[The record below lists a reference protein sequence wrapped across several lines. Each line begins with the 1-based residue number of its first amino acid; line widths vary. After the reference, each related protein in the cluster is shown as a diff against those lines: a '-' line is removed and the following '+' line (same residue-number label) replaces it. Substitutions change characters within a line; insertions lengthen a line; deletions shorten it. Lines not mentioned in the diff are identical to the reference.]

1 MNTLTIN
8 NIEYVLSD
16 YILKNAPIYSKGAR
30 SSRDLMRRKKISKND
45 FIFMKLK
52 DDKYIKSNGKSIK
65 LDKLFV
71 KKSIIDNIPE
81 LNNEKGITDDGIEEA
96 PEIIELKDSEK
107 FFDNKGNPLEIETR
121 GERSEEGI
129 YFKVK
134 DVEKAF
140 CIERLQDALIDNR
153 NNLTYKKDVDY
164 KYFICKNHV
173 INGNNTNKTTK
184 LLFLTYEGML
194 RVLYV
199 SRNNKTTSFR
209 KWATKSLF
217 TLQMGTKEQKKELF
231 DKHLGFD
238 IKETR
243 KLIKSNTG
251 KISVVYLL
259 SLGYVKD
266 LKQYMK
272 IPEGYSDDAIVF
284 KYGLTNNFSERLRQH
299 QKTFSEFDVKSKFF
313 SYIDE
318 KLLSDAETYVKHSF
332 DFNGCNIE
340 YKDFTE
346 LFVLEKNKIKLM
358 QSVFT
363 NLTNIFGGDQ
373 AYYIQKLEAQKE
385 MYQKEYIQRELAHTQ
400 EISDLKLELVKSK
413 AERDV
418 AVKDKEIA
426 ELKLL
431 LATK

>member
-1 MNTLTIN
+1 
-8 NIEYVLSD
+8 
-16 YILKNAPIYSKGAR
+16 
-30 SSRDLMRRKKISKND
+30 
-45 FIFMKLK
+45 
-52 DDKYIKSNGKSIK
+52 
-65 LDKLFV
+65 
-71 KKSIIDNIPE
+71 
-81 LNNEKGITDDGIEEA
+81 
-96 PEIIELKDSEK
+96 
-107 FFDNKGNPLEIETR
+107 
-121 GERSEEGI
+121 
-129 YFKVK
+129 
-134 DVEKAF
+134 
-140 CIERLQDALIDNR
+140 
-153 NNLTYKKDVDY
+153 
-164 KYFICKNHV
+164 
-173 INGNNTNKTTK
+173 
-184 LLFLTYEGML
+184 
-194 RVLYV
+194 
-199 SRNNKTTSFR
+199 
-209 KWATKSLF
+209 
-217 TLQMGTKEQKKELF
+217 
-231 DKHLGFD
+231 
-238 IKETR
+238 
-243 KLIKSNTG
+243 
-251 KISVVYLL
+251 
-259 SLGYVKD
+259 
-266 LKQYMK
+266 MK

-299 QKTFSEFDVKSKFF
+299 QKTFSDFDVKSKFF

-385 MYQKEYIQRELAHTQ
+385 MYQKEYIQRELVHTQ